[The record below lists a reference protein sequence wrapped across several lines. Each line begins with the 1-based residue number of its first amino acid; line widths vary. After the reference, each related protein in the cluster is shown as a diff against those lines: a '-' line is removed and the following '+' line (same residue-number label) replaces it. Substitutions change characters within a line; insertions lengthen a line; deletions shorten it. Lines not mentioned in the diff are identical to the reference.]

1 MSTAARLFAAILLAT
16 APPALAATGGP
27 ARGQSPSAYPSVG
40 TIQQVTR
47 GALVRTLDE
56 QFRAADKNGD
66 GLLSKEELAAAE
78 LKKIRQQAA
87 SVRATLAAQFSR
99 LDMNHD
105 EQLTKAEFML
115 AAPELP
121 AVAPDVSADFAQ
133 FDRNK
138 DGKVTFGEYESVM
151 LERFD
156 SLDRNHQG
164 KLVQSGGRAL
174 SRPEFM
180 KNIQST
186 FERIDRAR
194 DGGFTKAELQDFR
207 MRLERERAAAARQR
221 ADSEFA
227 KLDVNRN
234 GRLSRAEF
242 MAAAP
247 AMPANLPDGRS
258 LFAEFDRNR
267 DGRISPEEFLAPF
280 LANFDAIDR
289 NHDQVLSPVELERAP
304 ANSH

>member
-1 MSTAARLFAAILLAT
+1 AVSRRRQERGRTSLQRGARRRGVEEN
-16 APPALAATGGP
+16 PATGGQRSSN
-27 ARGQSPSAYPSVG
+27 ARGPIFAPRYESRRTADQSGVHAC
-40 TIQQVTR
+40 
-47 GALVRTLDE
+47 GAGAPGGCSGR
-56 QFRAADKNGD
+56 
-66 GLLSKEELAAAE
+66 
-78 LKKIRQQAA
+78 
-87 SVRATLAAQFSR
+87 FSR
-99 LDMNHD
+99 LCPIRQ
-105 EQLTKAEFML
+105 EQGRK
-115 AAPELP
+115 
-121 AVAPDVSADFAQ
+121 
-133 FDRNK
+133 
-138 DGKVTFGEYESVM
+138 GTFGEYESVM

-194 DGGFTKAELQDFR
+194 DGGFTKAELQYFR

-258 LFAEFDRNR
+258 LFA
-267 DGRISPEEFLAPF
+267 
-280 LANFDAIDR
+280 
-289 NHDQVLSPVELERAP
+289 
-304 ANSH
+304 